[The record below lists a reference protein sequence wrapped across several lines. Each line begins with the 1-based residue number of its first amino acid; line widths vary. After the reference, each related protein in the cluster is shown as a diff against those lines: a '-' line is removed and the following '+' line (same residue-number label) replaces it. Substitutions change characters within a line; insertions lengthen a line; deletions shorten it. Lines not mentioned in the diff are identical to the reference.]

1 MIDINELINSG
12 ADADAIMEA
21 VKKNLE
27 EKRVAEEK
35 KRQAEET
42 ARAKAEEKEN
52 LCREAR
58 AHLIN
63 AILAYDDAFHFL
75 GEEPVDEATIE
86 ELEKMI
92 QIWEKRL
99 PTMFRVS
106 FDNKN
111 IDVGKLWR
119 QFGLGFWL

>member
-75 GEEPVDEATIE
+75 GEEPVDEATIA
-86 ELEKMI
+86 ELENMI
-92 QIWEKRL
+92 KVWEKNI
-99 PTMFRVS
+99 PTMFRVT
-106 FDNKN
+106 FDPKDTD
-111 IDVGKLWR
+111 IEKMWR
-119 QFGLGFWL
+119 RFGLGFWL

>member
-75 GEEPVDEATIE
+75 GEEPVDEATIV
-86 ELEKMI
+86 ELENMI
-92 QIWEKRL
+92 KVWEKRL